1 MELAKKNVTT
11 ARLPAGGEP
20 KLAQQPINDRG
31 ALFSSAQLSS
41 AQLSYDTCALLIV
54 DVEAGVF

>member
-41 AQLSYDTCALLIV
+41 AQL
-54 DVEAGVF
+54 